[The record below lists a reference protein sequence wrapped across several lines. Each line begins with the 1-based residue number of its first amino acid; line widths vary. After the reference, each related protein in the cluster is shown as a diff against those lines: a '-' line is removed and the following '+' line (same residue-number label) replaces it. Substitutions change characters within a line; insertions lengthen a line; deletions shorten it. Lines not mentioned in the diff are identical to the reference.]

1 MKELIT
7 GGMTGL
13 LMGIAIQRCAL
24 TDQEHLRGAV
34 AFTRRGLIRVL
45 LAALGLTAILFA
57 FLGWLAVIDVDW
69 LQVIPLH
76 GGTLIGGAV
85 FGAAMAW
92 IGMSPGTALSGVGG
106 GRLLESLCAV
116 MGCLAGGLCLP
127 YLEPLA
133 APVRG
138 IISTVEGTFFRVTLD
153 KPYLFSGGFLGQ
165 GCVGLVLLAAAL
177 CLRPEWKLETDDSPV
192 PPPVQSIPDQPVS
205 AKPED
210 VQDETFVAI
219 LPGEEPVVVDTA
231 PDGEPPAE
239 AEESSHQPADGVSSA
254 EPVPEKPSAEEIDS
268 ASSDPIPDSL
278 PADDFPIL
286 PGDVPPLTEALQSA
300 PGDAAEQAA
309 MESMAPAPP
318 PPAEDTAEPLADS
331 TSEEPPPSTPPLEEA
346 PAEEVRPPVDHPG
359 KPSKKKARKGKKER
373 GAGGKTP

>member
-7 GGMTGL
+7 GGITGL
-13 LMGIAIQRCAL
+13 LMGIAVQRCGL
-24 TDQEHLRGAV
+24 TDQEQVRGA
-34 AFTRRGLIRVL
+34 ASFTRRGVIRVL

-57 FLGWLAVIDVDW
+57 ILGWLAVIDVDW
-69 LQVIPLH
+69 LQVIPLN

-92 IGMSPGTALSGVGG
+92 IGMSPGTALGGVGG

-116 MGCLAGGLCLP
+116 LGCLAGGLCLP
-127 YLEPLA
+127 YLEPLM

-138 IISTVEGTFFRVTLD
+138 IIPTVEGTFFRVTLD
-153 KPYLFSGGFLGQ
+153 QPYLFSGGFLGQ
-165 GCVGLVLLAAAL
+165 GCIGLVLLAAAL
-177 CLRPEWKLETDDSPV
+177 CLRPEREIEADA
-192 PPPVQSIPDQPVS
+192 PPVQPPAAPVTDQPVS

-239 AEESSHQPADGVSSA
+239 REEGDQTPTDGESPA
-254 EPVPEKPSAEEIDS
+254 EPVPESPVSEADDG
-268 ASSDPIPDSL
+268 ASSAPMPDSL
-278 PADDFPIL
+278 PTDDVPIH
-286 PGDVPPLTEALQSA
+286 PGEVPPLTEALPPTSA
-300 PGDAAEQAA
+300 EHAAVESIAPVPLPSVEDAAELLT
-309 MESMAPAPP
+309 ESSG
-318 PPAEDTAEPLADS
+318 EEPL
-331 TSEEPPPSTPPLEEA
+331 TSPSLEEA
-346 PAEEVRPPVDHPG
+346 PVDEPRPSVERPG
-359 KPSKKKARKGKKER
+359 KPSKKKTRKGKKER

>member
-7 GGMTGL
+7 GGITGL
-13 LMGIAIQRCAL
+13 LMGIAMQRCGL
-24 TDQEHLRGAV
+24 TDQEQLRGVVSFA
-34 AFTRRGLIRVL
+34 RRGVIRVL

-57 FLGWLAVIDVDW
+57 ILGWLAVIDVDW

-92 IGMSPGTALSGVGG
+92 IGMSPGSALSGVGG

-116 MGCLAGGLCLP
+116 LGCLAGGLCLP

-138 IISTVEGTFFRVTLD
+138 IIPTVEGTLFRVTLD

-177 CLRPEWKLETDDSPV
+177 CLRPERVIEADDPPA
-192 PPPVQSIPDQPVS
+192 PPPAAPVPDQPVS

-239 AEESSHQPADGVSSA
+239 APESGGKPSSDVPAA
-254 EPVPEKPSAEEIDS
+254 EPVSES
-268 ASSDPIPDSL
+268 ASVEEPDGASPDSMAES
-278 PADDFPIL
+278 PSADDFPVL
-286 PGDVPPLTEALQSA
+286 PGDVPSLTEEMR
-300 PGDAAEQAA
+300 PDPAEQAA
-309 MESMAPAPP
+309 MESMAPAPL
-318 PPAEDTAEPLADS
+318 PPAESAADLPS
-331 TSEEPPPSTPPLEEA
+331 IPFKEEPPFTPPLEEA
-346 PAEEVRPPVDHPG
+346 HAEEMRPPVERQG
-359 KPSKKKARKGKKER
+359 KTSKKKPTKGKKER

>member
-7 GGMTGL
+7 GGITGL
-13 LMGIAIQRCAL
+13 LMGIAIQRCGL
-24 TDQEHLRGAV
+24 TDQEQVRGV
-34 AFTRRGLIRVL
+34 ASFTRRGVIRVL

-57 FLGWLAVIDVDW
+57 ILGWLAVIDVDW
-69 LQVIPLH
+69 LQVIPLS

-116 MGCLAGGLCLP
+116 LGCLAGGLCLP
-127 YLEPLA
+127 YLESLM

-138 IISTVEGTFFRVTLD
+138 IIPTVEGTFFRVTLD

-177 CLRPEWKLETDDSPV
+177 CLRPEREIEVDNPPA
-192 PPPVQSIPDQPVS
+192 PPPAAPIPDQPVS

-239 AEESSHQPADGVSSA
+239 PEEGDQTPTDGVSPE
-254 EPVPEKPSAEEIDS
+254 EPVPDS
-268 ASSDPIPDSL
+268 PASEADDGASSDPMPDGLST
-278 PADDFPIL
+278 DDFPVL
-286 PGDVPPLTEALQSA
+286 PGETLPLTEALPPDPA
-300 PGDAAEQAA
+300 RQAA
-309 MESMAPAPP
+309 MEGMAPAPLP
-318 PPAEDTAEPLADS
+318 PVETTADLPPISSEDD
-331 TSEEPPPSTPPLEEA
+331 PPFGPPLEEA
-346 PAEEVRPPVDHPG
+346 PAEDTRPSVEHSG